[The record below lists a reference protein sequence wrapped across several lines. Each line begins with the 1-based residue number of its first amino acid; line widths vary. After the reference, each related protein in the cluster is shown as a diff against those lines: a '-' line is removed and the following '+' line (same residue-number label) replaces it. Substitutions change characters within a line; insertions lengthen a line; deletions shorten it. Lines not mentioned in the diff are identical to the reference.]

1 VFSAIAASIASSSAL
16 FLAATSSVLLW
27 RRLDLRSVAARL
39 LLASAVLEA
48 VDGLGADALRTR
60 DEVLT
65 LVGGGDVFDEVDFG
79 G

>member
-1 VFSAIAASIASSSAL
+1 VFSANAASIASSSAL
-16 FLAATSSVLLW
+16 FLTATSSVLLW
-27 RRLDLRSVAARL
+27 RRLDLRSLAARL
-39 LLASAVLEA
+39 LLASAVLGA

-65 LVGGGDVFDEVDFG
+65 LVEGGDAFDEADFG

>member
-1 VFSAIAASIASSSAL
+1 M
-16 FLAATSSVLLW
+16 
-27 RRLDLRSVAARL
+27 AARL

-65 LVGGGDVFDEVDFG
+65 IVGGGGAFDEADFG